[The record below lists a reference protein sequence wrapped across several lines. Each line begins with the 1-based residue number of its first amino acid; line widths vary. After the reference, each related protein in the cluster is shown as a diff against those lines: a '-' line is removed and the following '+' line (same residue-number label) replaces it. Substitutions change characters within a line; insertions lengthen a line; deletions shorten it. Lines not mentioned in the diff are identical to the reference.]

1 MDIPAIR
8 PFTLK
13 GGDRPQKIPTGI
25 YGPLPIGTF
34 ALLTGRSC
42 LTSKG
47 VTVHLG
53 IIDADY
59 RGEIQVLM
67 SSLVDVSFEAGER
80 IAQLLLLPYLP
91 IGQTTAVRHGGFGST
106 DQKCVFWA
114 TQITRMQPLMTVK
127 LNTKDIT
134 VLLDT
139 GSDITI
145 IKTVDWPEN
154 IPYNEIPCQ
163 IKGVGKAPVR
173 SIGLATQF
181 VTFTSQDGQLAVL
194 KPYILD
200 VPLNILGRDVLEQWG
215 AHLEF

>member
-1 MDIPAIR
+1 MDIPAIKS
-8 PFTLK
+8 FTLK
-13 GGDRPQKIPTGI
+13 GGDKPQRVPTGI
-25 YGPLPIGTF
+25 YGPLPTGTF
-34 ALLTGRSC
+34 ALLTGRSS

-59 RGEIQVLM
+59 MGEIQILM
-67 SSLVDVSFEAGER
+67 SSLVDISFEAGER
-80 IAQLLLLPYLP
+80 IAQLLLLPYLSV
-91 IGQTTAVRHGGFGST
+91 GQSTVIRHGGFGST
-106 DQKCVFWA
+106 DTKNVFWT
-114 TQITRMQPLMTVK
+114 TQITHMQPLMKVK

-145 IKTVDWPEN
+145 IKTADWPEKL
-154 IPYNEIPCQ
+154 PYTIVPCH
-163 IKGVGKAPVR
+163 IKGVGNTPVH

-181 VTFTSQDGQLAVL
+181 VTFTSQDGQMAVL